1 MWYNSIRKGKGL
13 KSMITK
19 TYMIPEENV
28 ENLEKKFNAAARKI
42 RKINPELEP
51 TMTKSDHTIVLVRK
65 IELRPCDCRSESTVK
80 KVPYEAR
87 RVELKIPDEVVFV
100 ENNWVFGG
108 SVEPSGVDGKNFV
121 NVNLSGKDLGF
132 IVPTRYFSSNPC
144 SCDYCKTDRKRNK
157 TYLVV
162 NQETGEWKQL
172 GKECL
177 KLFVTGIDIDAIATF
192 ESFIKDAE
200 DIANP
205 GDEFFYNR
213 RARFV
218 EVQRALE
225 LAQAAT
231 KMFGF
236 VTTRDNVGD
245 RNVFSTKNIVQA
257 KLLKEMGCPSD
268 LLNIDN
274 AEREKINLAVAKLTV
289 YLESAEESISNDII
303 ALRETV
309 TELPDEPYY
318 NNLKTVLA
326 NEYVPLDKLG
336 LLVSAPK
343 AISRYYEFKKTQ
355 EEKEKLA
362 KSSNYIG
369 EVGEKIS
376 VNFVSGREV
385 ACCETQFGLLHIYE
399 FKDANGNTV
408 VWKTSSGKDIP
419 ESGVI
424 TGTVKAHEEYDGI
437 KQTVI
442 LRAKITE

>member
-1 MWYNSIRKGKGL
+1 
-13 KSMITK
+13 MITK

-28 ENLEKKFNAAARKI
+28 ENLEKKFNSAARKI
-42 RKINPELEP
+42 SKINPGLKP
-51 TMTKSDHTIVLVRK
+51 KLFKSNRTAVLTREIKIV
-65 IELRPCDCRSESTVK
+65 PPDCRTNSFVK

-87 RVELKIPDEVVFV
+87 EIEIDIPDEVVFA
-100 ENNWVFGG
+100 EDGWVFGG
-108 SVEPSGVDGKNFV
+108 TVEPSGVDGKNFI
-121 NVNLSGKDLGF
+121 NFPILKEENGNP
-132 IVPTRYFSSNPC
+132 VPTKYFSSNPC
-144 SCDYCKTDRKRNK
+144 SCDYCKTDRKRTK
-157 TYLVV
+157 TYLVT
-162 NQETGEWKQL
+162 NQATGEWKQL

-192 ESFIKDAE
+192 ESFIKEAE
-200 DIANP
+200 DAANP

-236 VTTRDNVGD
+236 MATRDNEGNY
-245 RNVFSTKNIVQA
+245 NVFSTKNIVQA
-257 KLLKEMGCPSD
+257 KILKEMGYPSD
-268 LLNIDN
+268 MLNIDN
-274 AEREKINLAVAKLTV
+274 TEREKINLAVAKLTA
-289 YLESAEESISNDII
+289 YSAYAEESISNDII

-343 AISRYYEFKKTQ
+343 AISRYYELKKIQ

-408 VWKTSSGKDIP
+408 VWKSSSSKDIP
-419 ESGVI
+419 ESGVV
-424 TGTVKAHEEYDGI
+424 TGTVKAHEEYNGI

-442 LRAKITE
+442 LRAKIQ

>member
-1 MWYNSIRKGKGL
+1 
-13 KSMITK
+13 MITK

-51 TMTKSDHTIVLVRK
+51 TMTKEDHTIVLVRK

-87 RVELKIPDEVVFV
+87 RVELKIPDEVVFA
-100 ENNWVFGG
+100 ENNWAFGG
-108 SVEPSGVDGKNFV
+108 SVEPSGIDGKNFV
-121 NVNLSGKDLGF
+121 DVNLSGKDLGF
-132 IVPTRYFSSNPC
+132 VVPSKYFTVNPC
-144 SCDYCKTDRKRNK
+144 TCDYCKTNRKRNK

-177 KLFVTGIDIDAIATF
+177 KLFVTGIDVDAIATF
-192 ESFIKDAE
+192 ESFIKEAE

-236 VTTRDNVGD
+236 VATRDNAGNY
-245 RNVFSTKNIVQA
+245 NVFSTKNIVQA

-268 LLNIDN
+268 LLNIDSSD
-274 AEREKINLAVAKLTV
+274 REKINLAVAKLTV
-289 YLESAEESISNDII
+289 YSTYAENDISNDII

-318 NNLKTVLA
+318 NNLKVVLA
-326 NEYVPLDKLG
+326 NEYIPLDKLG

-343 AISRYYEFKKTQ
+343 AISRYYEFKKMQ

-399 FKDANGNTV
+399 FKDTKGNTV
-408 VWKTSSGKDIP
+408 VWKSGSGKDIP
-419 ESGVI
+419 ESGIVS
-424 TGTVKAHEEYDGI
+424 GTVKAHEEYNGV
-437 KQTVI
+437 KQTII
-442 LRAKITE
+442 LRAKITA

>member
-1 MWYNSIRKGKGL
+1 
-13 KSMITK
+13 MITK

-42 RKINPELEP
+42 HKINPALEP
-51 TMTKSDHTIVLVRK
+51 TMTEDNHTVVLVRK
-65 IELRPCDCRSESTVK
+65 IELRPCDCRSERTVK
-80 KVPYEAR
+80 RVPYEAR
-87 RVELKIPDEVVFV
+87 KVELKIPEEAVFA
-100 ENNWVFGG
+100 ENNWAFGG

-121 NVNLSGKDLGF
+121 NINLSGNDFGF
-132 IVPTRYFSSNPC
+132 VVPPKYFTANAC
-144 SCDYCKTDRKRNK
+144 TCDYCKTNRKRNK

-162 NQETGEWKQL
+162 NRETGEWKQL

-177 KLFVTGIDIDAIATF
+177 KLFVTGIDVDAIATF
-192 ESFIKDAE
+192 ESFIKEAE
-200 DIANP
+200 DAANP

-236 VTTRDNVGD
+236 VATRDNVGE

-274 AEREKINLAVAKLTV
+274 TEREKINLAVSKLTV
-289 YLESAEESISNDII
+289 YSTYAEESISNDII

-343 AISRYYEFKKTQ
+343 AISRYYESKKMQ

-369 EVGEKIS
+369 AVGEKIS
-376 VNFVSGREV
+376 VNFISGRDV
-385 ACCETQFGLLHIYE
+385 ACCETQFVLLHIYE

-408 VWKTSSGKDIP
+408 VWKSSSSKDIP
-419 ESGVI
+419 ESGVVV
-424 TGTVKAHEEYDGI
+424 GTVKAHEEYNGV
-437 KQTVI
+437 KQTII
-442 LRAKITE
+442 LRAKITA

>member
-1 MWYNSIRKGKGL
+1 
-13 KSMITK
+13 MITK
-19 TYMIPEENV
+19 AYMIPEENI
-28 ENLEKKFNAAARKI
+28 ENLEKKFKAAARKI
-42 RKINPELEP
+42 RKINHELEP
-51 TMTKSDHTIVLVRK
+51 TMTKSNHTIVLVRK
-65 IELRPCDCRSESTVK
+65 IELRPCDCRSETTVK
-80 KVPYEAR
+80 EVPYEAR
-87 RVELKIPDEVVFV
+87 RVELKIPDEVVFA
-100 ENNWVFGG
+100 ENNWAFGG
-108 SVEPSGVDGKNFV
+108 SVEPSGVEGKNFV
-121 NVNLSGKDLGF
+121 NINLTGNDFGLV
-132 IVPTRYFSSNPC
+132 VPPKYFTTNPC
-144 SCDYCKTDRKRNK
+144 TCDYCRTNRKRNK

-162 NQETGEWKQL
+162 NRETGEWKQL

-177 KLFVTGIDIDAIATF
+177 KLFVTGIDVDAIATF
-192 ESFIKDAE
+192 ESFIKEAE
-200 DIANP
+200 DAANP

-236 VTTRDNVGD
+236 VATRDNVGE

-257 KLLKEMGCPSD
+257 KLLKEMDCPSD

-274 AEREKINLAVAKLTV
+274 TEREKINLAVSKLTV
-289 YLESAEESISNDII
+289 YSTYAEESISNDII

-326 NEYVPLDKLG
+326 NEYIPLDKLG

-343 AISRYYEFKKTQ
+343 TISRYYELKKMQ

-362 KSSNYIG
+362 KSSNYLG
-369 EVGEKIS
+369 SVGEKIS

-399 FKDANGNTV
+399 FKDTNGNTV
-408 VWKTSSGKDIP
+408 VWKSSSSKDIP

-424 TGTVKAHEEYDGI
+424 TGTVKAHEEYNGV
-437 KQTVI
+437 KQTII

>member
-1 MWYNSIRKGKGL
+1 
-13 KSMITK
+13 MIAK

-51 TMTKSDHTIVLVRK
+51 KLFRNHRTVVLTREVEIV
-65 IELRPCDCRSESTVK
+65 PPDCRTSSFVK

-87 RVELKIPDEVVFV
+87 EIEIDIPDGVVFA
-100 ENNWVFGG
+100 EDGWVFGG
-108 SVEPSGVDGKNFV
+108 TVEPSGVDGKNFI
-121 NVNLSGKDLGF
+121 NFPILKDEDGNP
-132 IVPTRYFSSNPC
+132 VPTKYFSSNPC
-144 SCDYCKTDRKRNK
+144 SCDYCKTDRKRTK
-157 TYLVV
+157 TYLVT
-162 NQETGEWKQL
+162 NRATGEWRQL

-192 ESFIKDAE
+192 ESFIKEAE
-200 DIANP
+200 DAANP

-236 VTTRDNVGD
+236 VATRDNVGD
-245 RNVFSTKNIVQA
+245 RNVLSTKNIVQA
-257 KLLKEMGCPSD
+257 KILKEIGYRND
-268 LLNIDN
+268 LLNITNTD
-274 AEREKINLAVAKLTV
+274 REKINLAVAKLTV
-289 YLESAEESISNDII
+289 YLTAAEESISNDII

-326 NEYVPLDKLG
+326 NEYVPFDKLG

-343 AISRYYEFKKTQ
+343 AISRYYEFKKMQ

-369 EVGEKIS
+369 EVGKKIS
-376 VNFVSGREV
+376 VNFVSGREI

-399 FKDANGNTV
+399 FKDSNGNTV
-408 VWKTSSGKDIP
+408 VWKSGSGKNIP
-419 ESGVI
+419 ESGVV
-424 TGTVKAHEEYDGI
+424 TGTVKSHEEYDGI

>member
-1 MWYNSIRKGKGL
+1 
-13 KSMITK
+13 MITK

-51 TMTKSDHTIVLVRK
+51 TMTKEDHTIVLVRK

-87 RVELKIPDEVVFV
+87 RVELKIPDEVVFA
-100 ENNWVFGG
+100 ENNWAFGG
-108 SVEPSGVDGKNFV
+108 SVEPSGIDGKNFV
-121 NVNLSGKDLGF
+121 DVNLSGKDLGF
-132 IVPTRYFSSNPC
+132 VVPSKYFTVNPC
-144 SCDYCKTDRKRNK
+144 TCDYCKTNRKRNK

-177 KLFVTGIDIDAIATF
+177 KLFVTGIDVDAIATF
-192 ESFIKDAE
+192 ESFIKEAE

-236 VTTRDNVGD
+236 VATRDNAGNY
-245 RNVFSTKNIVQA
+245 NVFSTKNIVQA

-268 LLNIDN
+268 LLNIDSSD
-274 AEREKINLAVAKLTV
+274 REKINLAVAKLTV
-289 YLESAEESISNDII
+289 YSTYAENDISNDII

-318 NNLKTVLA
+318 NNLKVVLA
-326 NEYVPLDKLG
+326 NEYIPLDKLG

-343 AISRYYEFKKTQ
+343 AMSRYYEFKKMQ

-399 FKDANGNTV
+399 FKDTKGNTV
-408 VWKTSSGKDIP
+408 VWKSGSGKDIP
-419 ESGVI
+419 ESGIVS
-424 TGTVKAHEEYDGI
+424 GTVKAHEEYNGV

-442 LRAKITE
+442 LRAKITA

>member
-13 KSMITK
+13 KAMITK
-19 TYMIPEENV
+19 TYMIPEENI
-28 ENLEKKFNAAARKI
+28 ENLEKKLNAAARKI
-42 RKINPELEP
+42 RKINPKLEP
-51 TMTKSDHTIVLVRK
+51 NLFRGLRTVILTREIEIV
-65 IELRPCDCRSESTVK
+65 PPDCRTSSFVK

-87 RVELKIPDEVVFV
+87 EIEIDIPDRVIFAEDG
-100 ENNWVFGG
+100 WVFAGT
-108 SVEPSGVDGKNFV
+108 VEPSGVDGKNFI
-121 NVNLSGKDLGF
+121 NFPILKDEDSNP
-132 IVPTRYFSSNPC
+132 VPAKYFSSNPC
-144 SCDYCKTDRKRNK
+144 SCDYCKTDRKRTK
-157 TYLVV
+157 TYLVTNRV
-162 NQETGEWKQL
+162 TGEWRQL

-192 ESFIKDAE
+192 ESFIKEVEDA
-200 DIANP
+200 ANP

-236 VTTRDNVGD
+236 VATRDNVGYY
-245 RNVFSTKNIVQA
+245 NVFSTKNIVQA
-257 KLLKEMGCPSD
+257 KILKEMGYQND

-274 AEREKINLAVAKLTV
+274 SDREKINLAVAKLTV
-289 YLESAEESISNDII
+289 YLTAAEESISNDII

-309 TELPDEPYY
+309 TELPDESYY

-343 AISRYYEFKKTQ
+343 AISRYYELKKMQ

-399 FKDANGNTV
+399 FKNSNGNTV
-408 VWKTSSGKDIP
+408 VWKSSSSKDIP
-419 ESGVI
+419 ESGVV

>member
-1 MWYNSIRKGKGL
+1 
-13 KSMITK
+13 MITK
-19 TYMIPEENV
+19 TYMIPEENI
-28 ENLEKKFNAAARKI
+28 ENLKKKFNAAARKI
-42 RKINPELEP
+42 RKINTALEP
-51 TMTKSDHTIVLVRK
+51 TMTEDNHTVVLVHK
-65 IELRPCDCRSESTVK
+65 IVFRPCDCRSEATVK
-80 KVPYEAR
+80 KIPYEAR
-87 RVELKIPDEVVFV
+87 RVELKIPDEVVFA
-100 ENNWVFGG
+100 ENNWAFGG

-132 IVPTRYFSSNPC
+132 VVPSKYFTVNPC
-144 SCDYCKTDRKRNK
+144 TCDYCKTNRKRNK

-162 NQETGEWKQL
+162 NRETGEWKQL

-177 KLFVTGIDIDAIATF
+177 KLFVAGIDVDAIATF

-200 DIANP
+200 DAANP

-213 RARFV
+213 RTRFV
-218 EVQRALE
+218 EVQRSLE

-236 VTTRDNVGD
+236 VATRDNAG
-245 RNVFSTKNIVQA
+245 NYNAFSTKNIVQA

-268 LLNIDN
+268 LLNIDSSD
-274 AEREKINLAVAKLTV
+274 REKINLAVATLTV
-289 YLESAEESISNDII
+289 YSTYAENDISNDII
-303 ALRETV
+303 ALREIV

-318 NNLKTVLA
+318 NNLKTILA

-343 AISRYYEFKKTQ
+343 AISRYYEFKKMQ

-385 ACCETQFGLLHIYE
+385 TCCETQFGLLHIYE

-419 ESGVI
+419 ENGVV